1 MAAVDSIHANDR
13 HLFTTAAEAIADNEH
28 VCKIVWNSNG
38 IDIARLVNTHR
49 TNIDKE
55 GTHSKWDVRA
65 ADGTV
70 EKIWFLIV
78 YELVGYHKGNNE
90 TSESAHAALKGSVI
104 RPQMTSGGKQQ
115 PWGIYSE

>member
-1 MAAVDSIHANDR
+1 MQM
-13 HLFTTAAEAIADNEH
+13 TATCLQLLLKAIADNEH

-70 EKIWFLIV
+70 EKIWFQIFLRISW
-78 YELVGYHKGNNE
+78 L
-90 TSESAHAALKGSVI
+90 S
-104 RPQMTSGGKQQ
+104 
-115 PWGIYSE
+115 